1 MKKIIFTLLAALSL
15 VACTKDFIVYE
26 DIPAIYSFCNS
37 GLVQISATSG
47 TMNISVS
54 KGGYPDKVTSAS
66 IEVSSSLLIALNMTG
81 SKQYDLMPPAC
92 YTIDNDTVSL
102 DVDETSGSFVISF
115 NEDVLKSLAKGN
127 YALPLQLKSGENVKK
142 GQDALYLAFQK
153 L

>member
-1 MKKIIFTLLAALSL
+1 MKKVIFTIFATLSL
-15 VACTKDFIVYE
+15 VACSKDFIVYE
-26 DIPAIYSFCNS
+26 DIPAVYRFCNS
-37 GLVQISATSG
+37 GIVQISATSG
-47 TMNISVS
+47 TMNVPVS
-54 KGGYPDKVTSAS
+54 KGGYPDKATSAS
-66 IEVSSSLLIALNMTG
+66 IEVNASLLIALNMSS

-102 DVDETSGSFVISF
+102 DVDETSGLFVISF

-142 GQDALYLAFQK
+142 GQDALYLVFQK

>member
-66 IEVSSSLLIALNMTG
+66 IEVSSSLLISLNMTG

-92 YTIDNDTVSL
+92 YNIDCDTVSL
-102 DVDETSGSFVISF
+102 EVNETSDSFVISF
-115 NEDVLKSLAKGN
+115 NEDVLMSLAKGN

-142 GQDALYLAFQK
+142 GHDALYLAFQK